1 MPDQP
6 ASSLVYPERA
16 VAPPD
21 VLLPT
26 RWTASALQDSIPQTS
41 LPLTSSGLWGL
52 FQAAPVF
59 GSDAFSGTSPLHCG
73 GL

>member
-21 VLLPT
+21 VFLPT
-26 RWTASALQDSIPQTS
+26 CWAASALQNSVPQTNI
-41 LPLTSSGLWGL
+41 PLTSSGLWGL
-52 FQAAPVF
+52 LQAAPVF
-59 GSDAFSGTSPLHCG
+59 GSDAFSGTSSLHCG

>member
-21 VLLPT
+21 VLPT
-26 RWTASALQDSIPQTS
+26 PWAASVLQDSVLQIN
-41 LPLTSSGLWGL
+41 LPLTSSGLCGL
-52 FQAAPVF
+52 LQAAPVF